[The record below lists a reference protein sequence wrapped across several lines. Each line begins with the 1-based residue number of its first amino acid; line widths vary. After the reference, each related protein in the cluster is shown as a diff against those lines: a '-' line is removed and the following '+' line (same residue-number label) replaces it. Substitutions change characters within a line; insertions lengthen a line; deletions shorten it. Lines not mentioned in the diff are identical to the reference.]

1 MSSYPGSSDSCT
13 KEHAVAGS
21 PTKRPSLAV
30 LGLFLLL
37 AGALNPSLALH
48 PGRFFVPPGGDFAH
62 EYWNFWWTAQA
73 LSHGQDPLHTT
84 LIFHP
89 GGVSLLWRA
98 IPILVTAAAAP
109 LVWAC
114 GTAVAYNLSYL
125 VTFVLAGWCAYLLG
139 RYVTRSELGGIA
151 AGAAFAFAPPHF
163 LLYSSQTYAHYYWL
177 PLVVLAFLR
186 LRDTG
191 RLRHGILAG
200 VWTGGSLLTSP
211 YFAVYSA
218 LTALLLGAGYLVF
231 PRGRK
236 ASTAAWLRGLAA
248 WAATALAVSSP
259 LVVPMVLE
267 ALRGVPVAVE
277 PRGAADLL
285 GLKNRLAE
293 GAPSELIGWPALF
306 GYVLVLGAL
315 LGAIRGQGGRAR
327 IWVGLAAFFL
337 FLAMGTTLTL
347 AGHPFP
353 AVPTPADLL
362 GRLPLFSSMRGY
374 KRALVMVL
382 LCLSLLFARFVARLA
397 ASRGRKGRGLA
408 WGLVALLLLEFRP
421 PPLTP
426 VPDPVPPFYRELAAS
441 PREGAVLV
449 IPFDNAVD
457 SRGMLRPMF
466 MQTVHGKPLIGG
478 HASRPDPALRER
490 MKASPFLSRFLAED
504 PERPLHPFPVPGPG
518 TAAALRED
526 LISLGVRTVILQR
539 EYLNDGNP
547 SESTSSRE
555 DKGPL
560 LEAGIFLPPLWWG
573 RAAGI
578 LRGLE
583 HRDPLRLSRPPARRS
598 LDPSVIPFL
607 QAVLG
612 EPSRTLADGAL
623 AWVL

>member
-1 MSSYPGSSDSCT
+1 M
-13 KEHAVAGS
+13 
-21 PTKRPSLAV
+21 
-30 LGLFLLL
+30 
-37 AGALNPSLALH
+37 NPSLALH
-48 PGRFFVPPGGDFAH
+48 PGRFFVLPTGDFAH

-73 LSHGQDPLHTT
+73 ISHGQDPLHTT

-98 IPILVTAAAAP
+98 IPILVTVAAAP
-109 LVWAC
+109 LVWAL
-114 GTAVAYNLSYL
+114 GTIAAYNLSYL
-125 VTFVLAGWCAYLLG
+125 LTFVLAGWCAYLLG

-200 VWTGGSLLTSP
+200 VWTGGGLLTSP

-236 ASTAAWLRGLAA
+236 ASTAAWLRGLGA
-248 WAATALAVSSP
+248 WAATALAVSAP
-259 LVVPMVLE
+259 LVVPMILE
-267 ALRGVPVAVE
+267 ALRGAPVAVE

-315 LGAIRGQGGRAR
+315 LGAWRGQGGRAR
-327 IWVGLAAFFL
+327 IWAGLGAFFL
-337 FLAMGTTLTL
+337 LFAMGTTLTL

-353 AVPTPADLL
+353 AVPTPADLFD
-362 GRLPLFSSMRGY
+362 RLPLLSSMRGY

-382 LCLSLLFARFVARLA
+382 LCLAMLFARFVARVA
-397 ASRGRKGRGLA
+397 AGGGTARRGLA
-408 WGLVALLLLEFRP
+408 WGAVVLLLLEFRP
-421 PPLTP
+421 PALTP
-426 VPDPVPPFYRELAAS
+426 ISDPVPPFYRELAAES
-441 PREGAVLV
+441 GDGAVLV

-466 MQTVHGKPLIGG
+466 LQTVHGRPLIGG

-490 MKASPFLSRFLAED
+490 MRTHPFLARFLARDPDRPRHPFALPD
-504 PERPLHPFPVPGPG
+504 PE
-518 TAAALRED
+518 TAAGLRRD
-526 LISLGVRTVILQR
+526 LVSLGVRTVILRR
-539 EYLNDGNP
+539 EYLDEGNP
-547 SESTSSRE
+547 PEAPAARAG
-555 DKGPL
+555 KGPL
-560 LEAGIFLPPLWWG
+560 IEPGIFLPPLWWG

-578 LRGLE
+578 IRGPE
-583 HRDPLRLSRPPARRS
+583 RRDPFRLSLPPARRS

-612 EPSRTLADGAL
+612 ERTRTLRDGG
-623 AWVL
+623 WVWML